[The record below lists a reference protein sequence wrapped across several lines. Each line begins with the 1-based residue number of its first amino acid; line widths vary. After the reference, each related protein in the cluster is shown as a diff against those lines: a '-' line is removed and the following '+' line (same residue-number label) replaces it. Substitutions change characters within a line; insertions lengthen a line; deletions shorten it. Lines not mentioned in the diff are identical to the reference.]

1 MSIGVEVERRWMI
14 RDWSLIVR
22 APLGLSLVAAFVVV
36 ASCGSS
42 PRSNAGGDVLT
53 TQSGVVIQ
61 IHPEACQ
68 PSSDNAPGRLKLWDV
83 TLLKDGVSRPDPTF
97 DFRKSSS
104 KNRALTDAQA
114 RFIVLTDNLMG
125 WCSEIVR
132 ATPWRREPLK
142 ERRDAWLIALIES
155 ALQMESAKTEAEF
168 EAAVA
173 RVKERSE
180 TLYRLDQQETRSE
193 K

>member
-1 MSIGVEVERRWMI
+1 M
-14 RDWSLIVR
+14 
-22 APLGLSLVAAFVVV
+22 GLSLVAAFAVV

-61 IHPEACQ
+61 IHPEACN
-68 PSSDNAPGRLKLWDV
+68 PSGDNAPGRLKLWDV
-83 TLLKDGVSRPDPTF
+83 TLLQGGASRPDPTF
-97 DFRKSSS
+97 DFRKSYT
-104 KNRALTDAQA
+104 KNGARNDTQA
-114 RFIVLTDNLMG
+114 TFVAFTSGLMN

-132 ATPWRREPLK
+132 ATPWRREALK

-155 ALQMESAKTEAEF
+155 ALQMESAKTDAEF
-168 EAAVA
+168 EDAVA
-173 RVKERSE
+173 RATERLKG
-180 TLYRLDQQETRSE
+180 LYRLDQQETRSE